1 MAGKLVFKMRGG
13 ELVLFKI
20 RSDLFHLV
28 VLLLIVDSW
37 IFFFIGNM
45 NSCIKMNS

>member
-13 ELVLFKI
+13 ELVLFRI
-20 RSDLFHLV
+20 RSDPFHLV

-37 IFFFIGNM
+37 IFFFFI
-45 NSCIKMNS
+45 